1 MDEKK
6 KRGRKPKTLE
16 DTTKKTTRKTK
27 AVFQAWNSSGNQISD
42 DENIVVHLNIPIDAN
57 IINSE
62 QNTIYPEDNNQPN
75 QPFAYNHDNW
85 KDYSLD
91 VTLESVED
99 STACTEEYII
109 VNPEID
115 NTTNLKIVKLLKEF
129 EEKNKNKE
137 WPSNTSIACY
147 WCCHKFDNAPI
158 GIPISYQD
166 NQFDVFGCFCSL
178 NCACAFNY
186 DNSCYDEL
194 WERQNLLNLLSRKLD
209 MKNIVKPA
217 PTRLSL
223 KLFGG
228 YMDIT
233 EFRSFNKCNKLVNIN
248 FPPMNS
254 LSQQIEEINEFEVN
268 NDFRYI
274 PIDND
279 RINKIKEKMI
289 KRSKPITNKNSLEN
303 TMNLKYT

>member
-6 KRGRKPKTLE
+6 KRGRKPKTDE
-16 DTTKKTTRKTK
+16 KKTTRKSK
-27 AVFQAWNSSGNQISD
+27 AVFQTWNAGATQLSD
-42 DENIVVHLNIPIDAN
+42 DENIVVHLNVIDTPTKTETEN
-57 IINSE
+57 FIIENE
-62 QNTIYPEDNNQPN
+62 NEPY
-75 QPFAYNHDNW
+75 AYNRDNLNNF
-85 KDYSLD
+85 SVD
-91 VTLESVED
+91 VTLD
-99 STACTEEYII
+99 STEDNEAYEQVNTNHII
-109 VNPEID
+109 IEPD
-115 NTTNLKIVKLLKEF
+115 TNLKIVKLLKEF

-158 GIPISYQD
+158 GIPVSYQD
-166 NQFDVFGCFCSL
+166 DRFDVFGCFCSL

-186 DNSCYDEL
+186 DNACYDEL
-194 WERQNLLNLLSRKLD
+194 WERQNLLNLLSRRLN

-228 YMDIT
+228 YMDIK
-233 EFRSFNKCNKLVNIN
+233 EFRTFNNNNKLLNIN

-289 KRSKPITNKNSLEN
+289 KRTKPITNKNSLEN

>member
-6 KRGRKPKTLE
+6 KRGRKPKT
-16 DTTKKTTRKTK
+16 DDKTKTTRKSK
-27 AVFQAWNSSGNQISD
+27 AVFQTWNSGATQLSD
-42 DENIVVHLNIPIDAN
+42 DENIVVHLNVMNNEPEHEFED
-57 IINSE
+57 E
-62 QNTIYPEDNNQPN
+62 QPY
-75 QPFAYNHDNW
+75 AYNRDNW
-85 KDYSLD
+85 KDFSVD
-91 VTLESVED
+91 VTLD
-99 STACTEEYII
+99 SIDTCEPTEEHTILQYET
-109 VNPEID
+109 ND
-115 NTTNLKIVKLLKEF
+115 SDSNLKIVKLLKEF

-147 WCCHKFDNAPI
+147 WCCHKFENAPI
-158 GIPISYQD
+158 GIPVSYQD
-166 NQFDVFGCFCSL
+166 NRFDVFGCFCSL
-178 NCACAFNY
+178 ECACAYNY

-228 YMDIT
+228 YLDIKD
-233 EFRSFNKCNKLVNIN
+233 FRTFNNNNKLLNVN